1 MCRLSY
7 LKYNTKLDMKKKT
20 FLHNVLPRYK
30 CKLSKVSR
38 ENFKLAQCVLKVD
51 YWPKTYRFSERP
63 YIITP
68 FVEKISHYQYAL
80 TLILSTWPSVKVN
93 CKLPNYKVWPIQNLK
108 KMILLKHYISYH
120 WGLVHENGVRSS
132 SKYSSQILGLT
143 KLQTIGRTEGEK
155 KRFFY

>member
-7 LKYNTKLDMKKKT
+7 LKYTTKLDMKKKT

-38 ENFKLAQCVLKVD
+38 ENFKLVD

-120 WGLVHENGVRSS
+120 WGLVHENGIRTS

-143 KLQTIGRTEGEK
+143 KLQTDRGRK
-155 KRFFY
+155 KDSFIK